1 MARLVEDL
9 ERQSEIAVDTEAGL
23 AAIGA
28 PRAARRRAL
37 DDLVAPDFTLPN
49 LVGGGVNS
57 LSDHRSKKRLL
68 IAFSS
73 W

>member
-1 MARLVEDL
+1 MLNALPCPLSQVNL
-9 ERQSEIAVDTEAGL
+9 GWSGL
-23 AAIGA
+23 RA

-37 DDLVAPDFTLPN
+37 DELVAPDFTLPN
-49 LVGGGVNS
+49 LVGGGLTS